1 MQNCAPQLLHLRCPF
16 IQIHF
21 ITAVSCTL
29 CVCIWL
35 SSTSFIV
42 KRGSNHWGAAGLCD
56 WFSFLHRSSKT
67 VLCFSWNILFAF
79 WSRTQLIQLNDT
91 SAEVRSLTLAVTF
104 HSKVEHEEQIHW
116 GFVPMETINQREA
129 RNQRPSIRILLSW
142 KPTFITPV
150 CMKRKVSKT

>member
-1 MQNCAPQLLHLRCPF
+1 MLLSYSIWDAHLYKYISLLLSLAPSVFVSDCPQLPSSLNVG
-16 IQIHF
+16 QI
-21 ITAVSCTL
+21 TGVQQD
-29 CVCIWL
+29 CVTD
-35 SSTSFIV
+35 SASYT
-42 KRGSNHWGAAGLCD
+42 GLQKQFC
-56 WFSFLHRSSKT
+56 
-67 VLCFSWNILFAF
+67 VFSWNILFAF
-79 WSRTQLIQLNDT
+79 WSRTQLIQLNDI
-91 SAEVRSLTLAVTF
+91 SAEVRSLTLAVAF